1 MSAALDRAYLSAAI
15 TRACNGCERLAREL
29 LPGGAGLCLQC
40 DAWLERPKLG
50 ASSAARTKRE
60 MARKERTK
68 RVAPAPSTMARKITA
83 CVDELLRWHLA
94 RVRAE
99 QTGGGSYLPI
109 CTGSSFVAVA
119 EQLRLGTVGNGN
131 SGTKGVW
138 HGSPPEP
145 EAVPFA
151 FITADQETEARYR
164 SLSIADRCT
173 ADAVIEDAEGDRIA
187 PAVVGDRLLELTLS
201 QRIGLRTASTE
212 QRIKWAVKIRVR
224 DRVPALVG
232 MHERGHPML
241 EALARVWFMVEQAA

>member
-1 MSAALDRAYLSAAI
+1 MSTALDRAYLSAAI
-15 TRACNGCERLAREL
+15 TRACTGCERLAREL
-29 LPGGAGLCLQC
+29 LPGGAGLCSQC

-50 ASSAARTKRE
+50 AKSTTREKRE
-60 MARKERTK
+60 TARKQRIK

-99 QTGGGSYLPI
+99 QTAGGSYLPI

-145 EAVPFA
+145 EAIPFVI
-151 FITADQETEARYR
+151 ITANQETEARYR
-164 SLSIADRCT
+164 SLSIVDRRT

-187 PAVVGDRLLELTLS
+187 PAPLGDRVLELTLS
-201 QRIGLRTASTE
+201 QRIGLRTATQE

-224 DRVPALVG
+224 DSAPAFAGMHARGEPMIEALVT
-232 MHERGHPML
+232 
-241 EALARVWFMVEQAA
+241 AWFASEQAA